1 MKYVVISA
9 KIPYELKV
17 EIDKLGINI
26 SEVVR
31 NALREAVLEKK
42 LELIKKRKKEIRYIL
57 NKIPEERVIKSIREM
72 REHA

>member
-1 MKYVVISA
+1 
-9 KIPYELKV
+9 LKV

-31 NALREAVLEKK
+31 NALREAVLKKK
-42 LELIKKRKKEIRYIL
+42 LALIKKRKKEIRYIL
-57 NKIPEERVIKSIREM
+57 DKIPEEHIIRSIRKM

>member
-31 NALREAVLEKK
+31 NALREAVLKKK
-42 LELIKKRKKEIRYIL
+42 LALIKKGKRK
-57 NKIPEERVIKSIREM
+57 
-72 REHA
+72 